1 MDQVEGHDII
11 NNMQLKL
18 LNTIVEL
25 LPEKAL
31 FLPETNTLVIADIH
45 LGKAM
50 HFRKNGISIPPQ
62 SAERDYMK
70 LNALIEKKQPARIIV
85 LGDLFHST
93 HNSEWNLFCE
103 FVAFRSNI
111 RFMLIIGNHDILDR
125 RHYQKLCLEI
135 VEHSLELQD
144 LILSHEPLKSVP
156 DGMINVAGHVHPGFT
171 LQGRGRQSVKLPC
184 FYLRPKQLIM
194 PAFGSLTGLYMLDR
208 TFDSDIYV
216 VANDKVI
223 EV

>member
-1 MDQVEGHDII
+1 
-11 NNMQLKL
+11 MQLKL

-25 LPEKAL
+25 LPEKAM

-62 SAERDYMK
+62 SAEKDYMR
-70 LNALIEKKQPARIIV
+70 LNALIERKQPQRIIV

-103 FVAFRSNI
+103 FVAYRSGI

-125 RHYQKLCLEI
+125 NYYNKLCLEVI
-135 VEHSLELQD
+135 DHTLELQD
-144 LILSHEPLKSVP
+144 LILSHEPLKKVP
-156 DGMINVAGHVHPGFT
+156 DGMVNVAGHIHPGFV
-171 LQGRGRQSVKLPC
+171 LQGRGRQNIKLPC
-184 FYLRPKQLIM
+184 FYLLPNQLIL
-194 PAFGSLTGLYMLDR
+194 PAFGSLTGLYRLEKVR
-208 TFDSDIYV
+208 NAEVFV
-216 VANDKVI
+216 VANERVI

>member
-1 MDQVEGHDII
+1 
-11 NNMQLKL
+11 MQLKL

-25 LPEKAL
+25 LPEKAM

-62 SAERDYMK
+62 SAERDYMR
-70 LNALIEKKQPARIIV
+70 LNALIERKQPQRIIV

-103 FVAFRSNI
+103 FVAYRSGI

-125 RHYQKLCLEI
+125 NYYNKLCLEVI
-135 VEHSLELQD
+135 DHTLELQD
-144 LILSHEPLKSVP
+144 LILSHEPLKKVP
-156 DGMINVAGHVHPGFT
+156 DGMVNIAGHIHPGFV
-171 LQGRGRQSVKLPC
+171 LQGRGRQNIKLPC
-184 FYLRPKQLIM
+184 FYLLPNQLIL
-194 PAFGSLTGLYMLDR
+194 PAFGSLTGLYRLEKVR
-208 TFDSDIYV
+208 NAEVFV
-216 VANDKVI
+216 VANERVI

>member
-1 MDQVEGHDII
+1 
-11 NNMQLKL
+11 MQLKL

-62 SAERDYMK
+62 SAEKDYMR
-70 LNALIEKKQPARIIV
+70 LNALIERKQPQRIIV

-103 FVAFRSNI
+103 FVAYRSGI

-125 RHYQKLCLEI
+125 NYYNKLCLEVI
-135 VEHSLELQD
+135 DHTLELQD
-144 LILSHEPLKSVP
+144 LVLSHEPLKKVP
-156 DGMINVAGHVHPGFT
+156 DGMVNVAGHIHPGFV
-171 LQGRGRQSVKLPC
+171 LQGRGKQNLKLPC
-184 FYLRPKQLIM
+184 FYLLPNQLIL
-194 PAFGSLTGLYMLDR
+194 PAFGSLTGLYRLEKVR
-208 TFDSDIYV
+208 NSEVFV
-216 VANDKVI
+216 VANDRVI
-223 EV
+223 GV

>member
-1 MDQVEGHDII
+1 
-11 NNMQLKL
+11 MQLKL

-62 SAERDYMK
+62 SAEKDYMR
-70 LNALIEKKQPARIIV
+70 LNALIERKQPQRIIV

-103 FVAFRSNI
+103 FVAYRSGI

-125 RHYQKLCLEI
+125 NYYNKLCLEVI
-135 VEHSLELQD
+135 DHTLELQD
-144 LILSHEPLKSVP
+144 LVLSHEPLKKIP
-156 DGMINVAGHVHPGFT
+156 EGMVNVAGHIHPGFV
-171 LQGRGRQSVKLPC
+171 LQGRGRQNIKLPC
-184 FYLRPKQLIM
+184 FYLLPNQLIL
-194 PAFGSLTGLYMLDR
+194 PAFGSLTGLYRLEKVR
-208 TFDSDIYV
+208 NSEVFV
-216 VANDKVI
+216 VANDRVI
-223 EV
+223 GV

>member
-1 MDQVEGHDII
+1 MNYSEDHII
-11 NNMQLKL
+11 NNVQLKL

-31 FLPETNTLVIADIH
+31 YLPETNTLVIADIH
-45 LGKAM
+45 FGKAM

-62 SAERDYMK
+62 SAERDYIR
-70 LNALIEKKQPARIIV
+70 LNQLIEKKQPQRIIV

-103 FVAFRSNI
+103 FVAYRSGI

-125 RHYQKLCLEI
+125 SHYQKLCLEV

-144 LILSHEPLKSVP
+144 LILSHEPLKRVP
-156 DGMINVAGHVHPGFT
+156 DGMINVAGHIHPGFV
-171 LQGRGRQSVKLPC
+171 LQGRGRQNIKLPC
-184 FYLRPKQLIM
+184 FYMLPKQLIM
-194 PAFGSLTGLYMLDR
+194 PAFGSLTGLHVMDR
-208 TFDSDIYV
+208 TLESDVYV
-216 VANDKVI
+216 VANEKVI

>member
-1 MDQVEGHDII
+1 MRYVEDDII
-11 NNMQLKL
+11 NKMQIKL
-18 LNTIVEL
+18 LDTIVEL

-45 LGKAM
+45 LGKAT
-50 HFRKNGISIPPQ
+50 HFRKNGISIPSQ
-62 SAERDYMK
+62 SSEKDYMR
-70 LNALIEKKQPARIIV
+70 LNELIERKQPQRIIV

-103 FVAFRSNI
+103 FVAYRSGI

-125 RHYQKLCLEI
+125 KYYQKLCLEV

-144 LILSHEPLKSVP
+144 LLLSHEPLKRVP
-156 DGMINVAGHVHPGFT
+156 DGFINVAGHIHPGFV
-171 LQGRGRQSVKLPC
+171 LQGRGRQNIKLPC
-184 FYLRPKQLIM
+184 FYSLPNQLIM
-194 PAFGSLTGLYMLDR
+194 PAFGSLTGLYTLER
-208 TFDSDIYV
+208 TMDSDIYV
-216 VANDKVI
+216 IANDKVI